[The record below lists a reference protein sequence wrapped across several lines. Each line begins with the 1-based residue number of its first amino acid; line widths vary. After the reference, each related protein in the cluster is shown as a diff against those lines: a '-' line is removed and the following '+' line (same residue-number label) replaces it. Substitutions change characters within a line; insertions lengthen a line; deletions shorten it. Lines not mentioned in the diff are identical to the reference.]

1 MLYYVDD
8 YAATIKF
15 FHSLLK
21 TNGRI
26 LIVHEAGQCP
36 AYETN
41 QSMQTSLFENEFLSP
56 FSTCKIWFERNK
68 ILGLIILLWMA
79 SKILLE
85 T

>member
-8 YAATIKF
+8 YAATLKF

-26 LIVHEAGQCP
+26 LIVHEAGQWP

-41 QSMQTSLFENEFLSP
+41 QSLQTSLLENEFLSP
-56 FSTCKIWFERNK
+56 FSPCQIWFERNK
-68 ILGLIILLWMA
+68 IIGLTILLWTGIN
-79 SKILLE
+79 ILLE